1 MARKAR
7 DTSRKRESILDA
19 AQEAFVQE
27 GYEAT
32 SMDYIAE
39 LANASKRTVYNHF
52 PSKEELFQAVLD
64 RFLQES
70 ESLKAIDYDPD
81 RALAAQLSQFIDAKM
96 AVIEKPAWYG
106 LSKVALSMLIRD
118 TQLGSESLARYESG
132 DVALAKWIRAAK
144 ADGRLQCSNAKLAA
158 TVFWSMVGGALTWP
172 QLLGGPMEARAVAAL
187 RKEIIESFLARHEL

>member
-32 SMDYIAE
+32 SMDYISE

-64 RFLQES
+64 RFLQQS
-70 ESLKAIDYDPD
+70 EELKAIDYDSKRP
-81 RALAAQLSQFIDAKM
+81 LAAQLSQFIDAKM
-96 AVIEKPAWYG
+96 AVIENQAWHG
-106 LSKVALSMLIRD
+106 LSKVSLSMLIRD

-144 ADGRLQCSNAKLAA
+144 ADGRVKTSNAKLSA
-158 TVFWSMVGGALTWP
+158 TMFWSMVGGALTWP
-172 QLLGGPMEARAVAAL
+172 QLLAGPMEPRAVATL
-187 RKEIIESFLARHEL
+187 RKEIIETFLARHRV